1 MENKDV
7 KILVVDDEEDITI
20 MSAKILKYEGYT
32 TFTAFDGVEALE
44 IFKKEHPQINIID
57 IYLGYSPINGIE
69 VMQKIKAM
77 DKGAKCIIMTRA
89 TDPQTV
95 KKVKE
100 AGVEVYMSK
109 PMDTEEWLNTIKE
122 VAETLK

>member
-1 MENKDV
+1 MENKDI

-32 TFTAFDGVEALE
+32 TFTAFGGVEALD
-44 IFKKEHPQINIID
+44 IFKKEHPQISIID

-69 VMQKIKAM
+69 VMEKIKAM
-77 DKGAKCIIMTRA
+77 DKDAKCIIMTRA
-89 TDPQTV
+89 TDARTV
-95 KKVKE
+95 EMVKE

-109 PMDTEEWLNTIKE
+109 PIDTEQWLSTIKE
-122 VAETLK
+122 VANTLK

>member
-7 KILVVDDEEDITI
+7 KILVVDDEEDITN
-20 MSAKILKYEGYT
+20 MSARILKYEGYT
-32 TFTAFDGVEALE
+32 TLTAFGGVEALE

-57 IYLGYSPINGIE
+57 IYLGHSPINGIE
-69 VMQKIKAM
+69 LMQKIKAM
-77 DKGAKCIIMTRA
+77 DRDAKCIIMTRA

-95 KKVKE
+95 KKVKD

-109 PMDTEEWLNTIKE
+109 PVDTEEWLNTIKE